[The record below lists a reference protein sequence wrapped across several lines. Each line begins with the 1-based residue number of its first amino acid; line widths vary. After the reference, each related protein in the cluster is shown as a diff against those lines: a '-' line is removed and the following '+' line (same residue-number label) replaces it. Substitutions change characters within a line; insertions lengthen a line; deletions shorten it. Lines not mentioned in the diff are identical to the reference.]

1 MVSALMTG
9 WSASGAN
16 GRVMSENI
24 KVKSEKLKVK
34 NEVPSKTS
42 PSRGFEETAV
52 SFICIFLLNR
62 CE

>member
-16 GRVMSENI
+16 GRVMRENI

-42 PSRGFEETAV
+42 PRRGFEETAV
-52 SFICIFLLNR
+52 CFYLYFSSKSL
-62 CE
+62 